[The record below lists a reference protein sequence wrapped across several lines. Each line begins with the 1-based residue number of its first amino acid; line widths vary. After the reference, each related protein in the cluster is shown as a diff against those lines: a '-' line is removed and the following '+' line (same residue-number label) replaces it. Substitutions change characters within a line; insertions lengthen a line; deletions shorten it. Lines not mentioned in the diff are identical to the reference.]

1 MFISIRRQTD
11 GVHPG
16 LKVMFENS
24 LAARVNSLNTE
35 SAFKILAKANSLE
48 AEGKHIIHCEIGQPD
63 FRTPEHI
70 SKSACDAIN
79 SGMTGYS
86 PTPGYPKLRQA
97 IADFYTINKNVQT
110 SMDEVIVVPG
120 GKPIMFYTMLM
131 LVNPGDEVIL
141 PDPGF
146 PIYKSCIS
154 FAGGIP
160 VPIPLC
166 EGNGFS
172 YDLDKL
178 KSAITPKTKL
188 IILNSP
194 SNPTGGVF
202 SENDLKDVAEILSD
216 RPDIFILSDEI
227 YDRLVYDMDI
237 APSIAAFPEFKD
249 RTIILNGFSKA
260 YSMTGWRL
268 GYGIMNA
275 EFAKKMELL
284 MVNSNSCAAS
294 FTQIAAI
301 EALTASQESVELM
314 REAFRERRDW
324 LVDALNS
331 IPGISCTKPKGAFY
345 AFPNISSFR
354 INSYDFC
361 DRLLTEAGVAAAWGT
376 SFGACG
382 EGYFRL
388 SYATSLDN
396 LKEAVW
402 RIADFTAKL

>member
-1 MFISIRRQTD
+1 
-11 GVHPG
+11 
-16 LKVMFENS
+16 MFENS
-24 LAARVNSLNTE
+24 LAARINLLNTE
-35 SAFKILAKANSLE
+35 SAFRILAKANSLE
-48 AEGKHIIHCEIGQPD
+48 AEGRHIIHCEIGQPD

-70 SKSACDAIN
+70 ARAACQAIN
-79 SGMTGYS
+79 DGITGYS

-97 IADFYTINKNVQT
+97 IADFYTANKHVKTDMN
-110 SMDEVIVVPG
+110 EVVVVPG

-146 PIYKSCIS
+146 PIYHSCIS
-154 FAGGIP
+154 FAEGVP
-160 VPIPLC
+160 VPIPLR
-166 EGNGFS
+166 EENGFR
-172 YDLDKL
+172 YDLDRL
-178 KSAITPKTKL
+178 KDAITPKTKL

-202 SENDLKDVAEILSD
+202 DEEDLREIAELLSD

-227 YDRLVYDMDI
+227 YDRLVYDSDV
-237 APSIAAFPEFKD
+237 APSIAALPEFKD

-275 EFAKKMELL
+275 ELAQKMELL

-294 FTQIAAI
+294 FSQIAAI
-301 EALTASQESVELM
+301 EALTASQDCVELM
-314 REAFRERRDW
+314 KEAFRERRDW
-324 LVDALNS
+324 LVDALNA
-331 IPGISCTKPKGAFY
+331 IPGISCIKPNGAFY
-345 AFPNISSFR
+345 AFPNISSFGLT
-354 INSYDFC
+354 SFDFC

>member
-1 MFISIRRQTD
+1 
-11 GVHPG
+11 
-16 LKVMFENS
+16 MFENS
-24 LAARVNSLNTE
+24 LAARINLLNTE
-35 SAFKILAKANSLE
+35 SAFRILAKANSLE
-48 AEGKHIIHCEIGQPD
+48 AEGRHIIHCEIGQPD

-70 SKSACDAIN
+70 ARAACQAIN
-79 SGMTGYS
+79 DGITGYS

-97 IADFYTINKNVQT
+97 IADFYTANKHVKTDMN
-110 SMDEVIVVPG
+110 EVVVVPG

-146 PIYKSCIS
+146 PIYHSCIN
-154 FAGGIP
+154 FAEGVP
-160 VPIPLC
+160 VPIPLR
-166 EGNGFS
+166 EENGFR
-172 YDLDKL
+172 YDLDRL
-178 KSAITPKTKL
+178 KDAITPKTKL

-202 SENDLKDVAEILSD
+202 DEKDLREIAELLSD

-227 YDRLVYDMDI
+227 YDRLVYDSDV
-237 APSIAAFPEFKD
+237 APSIAALPEFKD

-275 EFAKKMELL
+275 ELAQKMELL

-294 FTQIAAI
+294 FSQIAAI
-301 EALTASQESVELM
+301 EALTASQDCVELM
-314 REAFRERRDW
+314 KEAFRERRDW
-324 LVDALNS
+324 LVDALNA
-331 IPGISCTKPKGAFY
+331 IPGISCIKPNGAFY
-345 AFPNISSFR
+345 AFPNISSFGLT
-354 INSYDFC
+354 SFDFC

>member
-1 MFISIRRQTD
+1 
-11 GVHPG
+11 
-16 LKVMFENS
+16 MFENS

-35 SAFKILAKANSLE
+35 SAFRILAKANSLE
-48 AEGKHIIHCEIGQPD
+48 AEGRHIVHCEIGQPD

-70 SKSACDAIN
+70 AKAACDAIN
-79 SGMTGYS
+79 DGITGYS

-97 IADFYTINKNVQT
+97 IADFYKANKNVET
-110 SMDEVIVVPG
+110 SMDDVIVVPG

-141 PDPGF
+141 PNPGF
-146 PIYKSCIS
+146 PIYHSCIS
-154 FAGGIP
+154 FAGGVP

-166 EGNGFS
+166 EDNGFS

-178 KSAITPKTKL
+178 KAAITPKTKL
-188 IILNSP
+188 VILNSP

-202 SENDLKDVAEILSD
+202 EEDDLKDIAEILSD

-237 APSIAAFPEFKD
+237 APSIAALPGFKD

-275 EFAKKMELL
+275 ELAKKMELL

-294 FTQIAAI
+294 FTQVAAT
-301 EALTASQESVELM
+301 EALTSSQESVELM

-345 AFPNISSFR
+345 AFPNISSFG
-354 INSYDFC
+354 IKSYDFC

-376 SFGACG
+376 SFGSCG

-396 LKEAVW
+396 LKEAVL
-402 RIADFTAKL
+402 RISDFTAKL